1 MRFADVF
8 IRRPVFA
15 TMLIASLV
23 VFGLFSYRS
32 LGLDLFPN
40 IDFPIVTVTTT
51 LKGASVEEMETGV
64 TKVIEEAV
72 NTIDGIDE
80 LRSTTKEGLSLLVV
94 QCVLEKSRDTAA
106 QDVRDKVATVLAQLP
121 VGTDPPVID
130 KFDVDALPVMG
141 IVLAGRR
148 NLREVTELA
157 RRQVKEDIET
167 LAGVGQVIMLGG
179 QERAINISVDPD
191 RLTAQGL
198 SIGEVRD
205 AIQQQNLELPGGRLD
220 QTRRE
225 LVVRT
230 MGRVERAVDFGDLI
244 VARGGE
250 RPLRVRDIGSAEDGI
265 VEPRTLSRLNGENAV
280 QLVVRK
286 QSGTNTVEVIDRVHA
301 ELDRLRTVLPAD
313 IDMRVVRD
321 QSLFIK
327 ASIDTVRVHM
337 WLGAI
342 LVAFTVLLFMRDWRS
357 TVVAS
362 IAIPTSVISTFT
374 FMRYMGFTLNNVT
387 MLALVLAVGIVI
399 DDAVVVLENIFR
411 HVEEEGT
418 PPRQAASDGTAEI
431 ALAVM
436 ATTLS
441 LVIIFLPVAFMAG
454 RVGRFFHSFGLTV
467 AVAIIVSLLVSF
479 TLTPTL
485 SARMLRRRGGHA
497 SEGGRLYRLVE
508 RAYGRILAWSLEH
521 RWVIVL
527 VAVATVLA
535 TGPLFRAVGKTFLP
549 QDDQSEFEI
558 SIRTPGG
565 FTLAETS
572 RLFAEIEQRVR
583 GLRGVTDVLAT
594 IGDQSGRVKPGEGDV
609 TTGSI
614 YARMVDLRA
623 RRFSQFDVMAD
634 ARRLLAEYPDLR
646 VSVQGVN
653 PFSTGGQRLSDVEF
667 NLRGPDLDRLQAYA
681 DRMMTGMREL
691 PGLVDVDTTL
701 AVRTPELRLLIDREK
716 ASDQGVSVQ
725 DIAATVQTYVAG
737 QPVSKYKEADEQYDI
752 WLRAEAG
759 RRRTP
764 EDVGDLTVRARSG
777 ALVRLGNLVR
787 LREDLGPAEIDRVN
801 RQRSVTIVANLLPQL
816 PLATAAAH
824 INRVAASLDMPPLY
838 DVQWT
843 GRAKTLAESNV
854 NFLLAF
860 GLSIVF
866 MYMVLAAQFE
876 SFIHPVTIM
885 LALPLTV
892 PYALL
897 SLVCLGEALNVYSML
912 GLFMLFGIVKK
923 NGILQ
928 IDYTNTLRARGVPRD
943 QAIREANRVRLR
955 PILMTTVMLIFGML
969 PIALGQGPG
978 SGSRGSIA
986 RVIVGG
992 QALSLLI
999 TLLITPV
1006 AYSLFDDLRAW
1017 RPSWA
1022 TAFTLRVRQLVAQR
1036 PRPEP
1041 ETATADASA
1050 PPTPRP
1056 TRAAQL

>member
-15 TMLIASLV
+15 TMLIMSLV

-64 TKVIEEAV
+64 TKVLEEAV

-80 LRSTTKEGLSLLVV
+80 LRSITKEGLSTIVV
-94 QCVLEKSRDTAA
+94 QFVLEKSRDTAA

-130 KFDVDALPVMG
+130 KFDVDAIPVMG
-141 IVLAGRR
+141 IALSGRR

-198 SIGEVRD
+198 SIGEVRET
-205 AIQQQNLELPGGRLD
+205 IQRQNLELPGGRLD

-230 MGRVERAVDFGDLI
+230 MGRVERAAEFGDLI

-250 RPLRVRDIGSAEDGI
+250 RPLRVRDIGTAEDGI

-286 QSGTNTVEVIDRVHA
+286 QSGTNTVEVIDRVQA
-301 ELDRLRTVLPAD
+301 ELDRLRAVLPAD
-313 IDMRVVRD
+313 IEMRGIRD
-321 QSLFIK
+321 QSRFIK
-327 ASIDTVRVHM
+327 ASIETVRVHM

-342 LVAFTVLLFMRDWRS
+342 LVALTVLLFMRDWRS

-399 DDAVVVLENIFR
+399 DDAVVVLENIYR
-411 HVEEEGT
+411 HVEEEGM
-418 PPRQAASDGTAEI
+418 PPRQAASVGTAEI

-441 LVIIFLPVAFMAG
+441 LIIIFLPVAFMAG

-467 AVAIIVSLLVSF
+467 AVAIFVSLLVSF
-479 TLTPTL
+479 TLTPSL

-508 RAYGRILAWSLEH
+508 RGYGRVLAWSLRH

-527 VAVATVLA
+527 VAIAIVLA
-535 TGPLFRAVGKTFLP
+535 TGPLFGRVGKTFLP

-572 RLFAEIEQRVR
+572 RLFAEIEHRVR
-583 GLRGVTDVLAT
+583 ALRGVTDVLAT
-594 IGDQSGRVKPGEGDV
+594 IGDTSGRVKAGEGDV
-609 TTGSI
+609 TSGSI

-634 ARRLLAEYPDLR
+634 ARRLLTEYPDLR
-646 VSVQGVN
+646 ASVQGVN
-653 PFSTGGQRLSDVEF
+653 PFSTGGQRLSDVEL
-667 NLRGPDLDRLQAYA
+667 NLRGPDLGRLQTYA
-681 DRMMTGMREL
+681 DRLMAGMREL

-716 ASDQGVSVQ
+716 ASDQGINVQ

-737 QPVSKYKEADEQYDI
+737 QPISKYKEADEQYDI

-759 RRRTP
+759 HRRTP
-764 EDVGDLTVRARSG
+764 EDVGDLTVRARGG
-777 ALVRLGNLVR
+777 ALVRLRNLVR
-787 LREDLGPAEIDRVN
+787 LSEDVGPAEIDRVN
-801 RQRSVTIVANLLPQL
+801 RQRAVTIVANLLPEL
-816 PLATAAAH
+816 PLATAVAH
-824 INRVAASLDMPPLY
+824 VNRVAAQLDMPPLY
-838 DVQWT
+838 NVQWT
-843 GRAKTLAESNV
+843 GRAKTLAESNI

-876 SFIHPVTIM
+876 SFVHPVTIM

-892 PYALL
+892 PFALL
-897 SLVCLGEALNVYSML
+897 SLMWLGEALNVYSML

-943 QAIREANRVRLR
+943 EAIRQANRVRLR
-955 PILMTTVMLIFGML
+955 PILMTTVMLIFGMM

-1006 AYSLFDDLRAW
+1006 AYSLFDDLR
-1017 RPSWA
+1017 
-1022 TAFTLRVRQLVAQR
+1022 TLRPAWLTAVAARMRRLR
-1036 PRPEP
+1036 PRRSEAQVAAVESP
-1041 ETATADASA
+1041 SS
-1050 PPTPRP
+1050 PRP

>member
-23 VFGLFSYRS
+23 VLGLFSYRS

-80 LRSTTKEGLSLLVV
+80 LRSITKEGLSAIVI
-94 QCVLEKSRDTAA
+94 QFVLEKSRDTAA

-130 KFDVDALPVMG
+130 KFDVDAIPVMG
-141 IVLAGRR
+141 IALSGRR

-167 LAGVGQVIMLGG
+167 LAGVGQVLMLGG

-205 AIQQQNLELPGGRLD
+205 AIQRQNLELPGGRLD

-230 MGRVERAVDFGDLI
+230 MGRVERAADFGDLI

-250 RPLRVRDIGSAEDGI
+250 RPLRVRDIGTAEDGI
-265 VEPRTLSRLNGENAV
+265 VEPRTLSRLNGEKAV
-280 QLVVRK
+280 QLVVRN
-286 QSGTNTVEVIDRVHA
+286 QSR
-301 ELDRLRTVLPAD
+301 
-313 IDMRVVRD
+313 
-321 QSLFIK
+321 FIK
-327 ASIDTVRVHM
+327 ASIETVRVHM
-337 WLGAI
+337 WLGAA

-357 TVVAS
+357 TVVAG
-362 IAIPTSVISTFT
+362 IAIPTSVVSTFT

-418 PPRQAASDGTAEI
+418 PPRRAASEATAEI

-467 AVAIIVSLLVSF
+467 AVAIMVSLLVSF
-479 TLTPTL
+479 TLTPSL
-485 SARMLRRRGGHA
+485 SARVLRRRGGHA
-497 SEGGRLYRLVE
+497 AEGGRLYRLAE
-508 RAYGRILAWSLEH
+508 RAYGRVLAWSLGH

-527 VAVATVLA
+527 VAVATVLS
-535 TGPLFRAVGKTFLP
+535 TGPLFRTVGKTFLP
-549 QDDQSEFEI
+549 QDDQSELEI

-583 GLRGVTDVLAT
+583 ALRGVTDVLAT

-614 YARMVDLRA
+614 YVRLVDLRA

-634 ARRLLAEYPDLR
+634 ARRLLTEYPDLR
-646 VSVQGVN
+646 ASVQGVN
-653 PFSTGGQRLSDVEF
+653 PFSTGGQRLSDVEL
-667 NLRGPDLDRLQAYA
+667 NLRGPDLGRLQTYA
-681 DRMMTGMREL
+681 DRLMAGMREL

-716 ASDQGVSVQ
+716 ASDQGINVQ

-737 QPVSKYKEADEQYDI
+737 QPISKYKEADEQYDI

-759 RRRTP
+759 HRRTP
-764 EDVGDLTVRARSG
+764 EDVGDLTVRARGG
-777 ALVRLGNLVR
+777 ALVRLRNLVR

-801 RQRSVTIVANLLPQL
+801 RQRTVTIVANLLPEL

-824 INRVAASLDMPPLY
+824 VNRIAAELDMPPLY
-838 DVQWT
+838 NVQWT
-843 GRAKTLAESNV
+843 GRAKTLAESNL
-854 NFLLAF
+854 NFVLAF

-876 SFIHPVTIM
+876 SFVHPVTIM

-892 PYALL
+892 PFALF

-1022 TAFTLRVRQLVAQR
+1022 PALAARLRQLRARAPGPEATVHGSGDAGSP
-1036 PRPEP
+1036 PR
-1041 ETATADASA
+1041 
-1050 PPTPRP
+1050 PRP
-1056 TRAAQL
+1056 TRAAEL

>member
-15 TMLIASLV
+15 TMLIMSLV

-64 TKVIEEAV
+64 TKVLEEAV

-80 LRSTTKEGLSLLVV
+80 LRSLTKEGLSTIVV
-94 QCVLEKSRDTAA
+94 QFVLEKSRDTAA

-130 KFDVDALPVMG
+130 KFDVDAIPVMG
-141 IVLAGRR
+141 IALSGRR

-198 SIGEVRD
+198 SIGEVRET
-205 AIQQQNLELPGGRLD
+205 IQRQNLELPGGRLD

-230 MGRVERAVDFGDLI
+230 MGRVERAAEFGDLI

-250 RPLRVRDIGSAEDGI
+250 RPLRVRDIGTAEDGI

-286 QSGTNTVEVIDRVHA
+286 QSGTNTVEVIDRVQA
-301 ELDRLRTVLPAD
+301 ELDRLRAVLPAD
-313 IDMRVVRD
+313 IEMRGIRD
-321 QSLFIK
+321 QSRFIK
-327 ASIDTVRVHM
+327 ASIETVRVHM

-342 LVAFTVLLFMRDWRS
+342 LVALTVLLFMRDWRS

-399 DDAVVVLENIFR
+399 DDAVVVLENIYR
-411 HVEEEGT
+411 HVEEEGM
-418 PPRQAASDGTAEI
+418 PPRQAASVGTAEI

-441 LVIIFLPVAFMAG
+441 LIIIFLPVAFMAG

-467 AVAIIVSLLVSF
+467 AVAIFVSLLVSF
-479 TLTPTL
+479 TLTPSL

-508 RAYGRILAWSLEH
+508 RGYGRVLAWSLRH

-527 VAVATVLA
+527 VAIAIVLA
-535 TGPLFRAVGKTFLP
+535 TGPLFGRVGKTFLP

-572 RLFAEIEQRVR
+572 RLFAEIEHRVR
-583 GLRGVTDVLAT
+583 ALRGVTDVLAT
-594 IGDQSGRVKPGEGDV
+594 IGDTSGRVKAGEGDV
-609 TTGSI
+609 TSGSI

-634 ARRLLAEYPDLR
+634 ARRLLTEYPDLR
-646 VSVQGVN
+646 ASVQGVN
-653 PFSTGGQRLSDVEF
+653 PFSTGGQRLSDVEL
-667 NLRGPDLDRLQAYA
+667 NLRGPDLGRLQTYA
-681 DRMMTGMREL
+681 DRLMAGMREL

-716 ASDQGVSVQ
+716 ASDQGINVQ

-737 QPVSKYKEADEQYDI
+737 QPISKYKEADEQYDI

-759 RRRTP
+759 HRRTP
-764 EDVGDLTVRARSG
+764 EDVGDLTVRARGG
-777 ALVRLGNLVR
+777 ALVRLRNLVR
-787 LREDLGPAEIDRVN
+787 LSEDVGPAEIDRVN
-801 RQRSVTIVANLLPQL
+801 RQRAVTIVANLLPEL
-816 PLATAAAH
+816 PLATAVAH
-824 INRVAASLDMPPLY
+824 VNRVAAQLDMPPLY
-838 DVQWT
+838 NVQWT
-843 GRAKTLAESNV
+843 GRAKTLAESNI

-876 SFIHPVTIM
+876 SFVHPVTIM

-892 PYALL
+892 PFALL
-897 SLVCLGEALNVYSML
+897 SLMWLGEALNVYSML

-943 QAIREANRVRLR
+943 EAIRQANRVRLR
-955 PILMTTVMLIFGML
+955 PILMTTVMLIFGMM

-1006 AYSLFDDLRAW
+1006 AYSLFDDLR
-1017 RPSWA
+1017 
-1022 TAFTLRVRQLVAQR
+1022 TLRPAWLTAVAARMRRLR
-1036 PRPEP
+1036 PRRSEAQVAAVESP
-1041 ETATADASA
+1041 SS
-1050 PPTPRP
+1050 PRP

>member
-1 MRFADVF
+1 MHFADVF

-64 TKVIEEAV
+64 TKVLEEAV

-80 LRSTTKEGLSLLVV
+80 LRSITKEGLSTIVV
-94 QCVLEKSRDTAA
+94 QFVLEKSRDTAA

-130 KFDVDALPVMG
+130 KFDVDAIPVMG
-141 IVLAGRR
+141 IALSGRR

-198 SIGEVRD
+198 SIGEVRET
-205 AIQQQNLELPGGRLD
+205 IQRQNLELPGGRLD

-230 MGRVERAVDFGDLI
+230 MGRVERAAEFGDLI

-250 RPLRVRDIGSAEDGI
+250 RPLRVRDIGTAEDGI

-286 QSGTNTVEVIDRVHA
+286 QSGTNTVEVIDRVQA
-301 ELDRLRTVLPAD
+301 ELDRLRAVLPAD
-313 IDMRVVRD
+313 IEMRGIRD
-321 QSLFIK
+321 QSRFIK
-327 ASIDTVRVHM
+327 ASIETVRVHM

-342 LVAFTVLLFMRDWRS
+342 LVALTVLLFMRDWRS

-399 DDAVVVLENIFR
+399 DDAVVVLENIYR
-411 HVEEEGT
+411 HVEEEGM
-418 PPRQAASDGTAEI
+418 PPRQAASVGTAEI

-441 LVIIFLPVAFMAG
+441 LIIIFLPVAFMAG

-467 AVAIIVSLLVSF
+467 AVAIFVSLLVSF
-479 TLTPTL
+479 TLTPSL

-508 RAYGRILAWSLEH
+508 RGYGRVLAWSLRH

-527 VAVATVLA
+527 VAIAIVLA
-535 TGPLFRAVGKTFLP
+535 TGPLFGRVGKTFLP

-572 RLFAEIEQRVR
+572 RLFAEIEHRVR
-583 GLRGVTDVLAT
+583 ALRGVTDVLAT
-594 IGDQSGRVKPGEGDV
+594 IGDTSGRVKAGEGDV
-609 TTGSI
+609 TSGSI

-634 ARRLLAEYPDLR
+634 ARRLLTEYPDLR
-646 VSVQGVN
+646 ASVQGVN
-653 PFSTGGQRLSDVEF
+653 PFSTGGQRLSDVEL
-667 NLRGPDLDRLQAYA
+667 NLRGPDLGRLQTYA
-681 DRMMTGMREL
+681 DRLMAGMREL

-716 ASDQGVSVQ
+716 ASDQGINVQ

-737 QPVSKYKEADEQYDI
+737 QPISKYKEADEQYDI

-759 RRRTP
+759 HRRTP
-764 EDVGDLTVRARSG
+764 EDVGDLTVRARGG
-777 ALVRLGNLVR
+777 ALVRLRNLVR
-787 LREDLGPAEIDRVN
+787 LSEDVGPAEIDRVN
-801 RQRSVTIVANLLPQL
+801 RQRAVTIVANLLPEL
-816 PLATAAAH
+816 PLATAVAH
-824 INRVAASLDMPPLY
+824 VNRVAAQLDMPPLY
-838 DVQWT
+838 NVQWT
-843 GRAKTLAESNV
+843 GRAKTLAESNI

-876 SFIHPVTIM
+876 SFVHPVTIM

-892 PYALL
+892 PFALL
-897 SLVCLGEALNVYSML
+897 SLMWLGEALNVYSML

-943 QAIREANRVRLR
+943 EAIRQANRVRLR
-955 PILMTTVMLIFGML
+955 PILMTTVMLIFGMM

-1006 AYSLFDDLRAW
+1006 AYSLFDDLR
-1017 RPSWA
+1017 
-1022 TAFTLRVRQLVAQR
+1022 TLRPAWLTALTARMQRLR
-1036 PRPEP
+1036 PRRSEAQIAAVESP
-1041 ETATADASA
+1041 SS
-1050 PPTPRP
+1050 PRP

>member
-15 TMLIASLV
+15 TMLIMSLV

-64 TKVIEEAV
+64 TKVLEEAV

-80 LRSTTKEGLSLLVV
+80 LRSITKEGLSTIVV
-94 QCVLEKSRDTAA
+94 QFVLEKSRDTAA

-130 KFDVDALPVMG
+130 KFDVDAIPVMG
-141 IVLAGRR
+141 IALSGRR

-198 SIGEVRD
+198 SIGEVRET
-205 AIQQQNLELPGGRLD
+205 IQRQNLELPGGRLD

-230 MGRVERAVDFGDLI
+230 MGRVERAAEFGDLI

-250 RPLRVRDIGSAEDGI
+250 RPLRVRDIGTAEDGI

-286 QSGTNTVEVIDRVHA
+286 QSGTNTVEVIDRVQA
-301 ELDRLRTVLPAD
+301 ELDRLRAVLPAD
-313 IDMRVVRD
+313 IEMRGIRD
-321 QSLFIK
+321 QSRFIK
-327 ASIDTVRVHM
+327 ASIETVRVHM

-342 LVAFTVLLFMRDWRS
+342 LVALTVLLFMRDWRS

-399 DDAVVVLENIFR
+399 DDAVVVLENIYR
-411 HVEEEGT
+411 HVEEEGM
-418 PPRQAASDGTAEI
+418 PPRQAASVGTAEI

-441 LVIIFLPVAFMAG
+441 LIIIFLPVAFMAG

-467 AVAIIVSLLVSF
+467 AVAIFVSLLVSF
-479 TLTPTL
+479 TLTPSL

-508 RAYGRILAWSLEH
+508 RGYGRVLAWSLRH

-527 VAVATVLA
+527 VAIAIVLA
-535 TGPLFRAVGKTFLP
+535 TGPLFSRVGKTFLP

-572 RLFAEIEQRVR
+572 RLFAEIEHRVR
-583 GLRGVTDVLAT
+583 ALRGVTDVLAT
-594 IGDQSGRVKPGEGDV
+594 IGDTSGRVKAGEGDV
-609 TTGSI
+609 TSGSI

-634 ARRLLAEYPDLR
+634 ARRLLTEYPDLR
-646 VSVQGVN
+646 ASVQGVN
-653 PFSTGGQRLSDVEF
+653 PFSTGGQRLSDVEL
-667 NLRGPDLDRLQAYA
+667 NLRGPDLGRLQTYA
-681 DRMMTGMREL
+681 DRLMAGMREL

-716 ASDQGVSVQ
+716 ASDQGINVQ

-737 QPVSKYKEADEQYDI
+737 QPISKYKEADEQYDI

-759 RRRTP
+759 HRRTP
-764 EDVGDLTVRARSG
+764 EDVGDLTVRARGG
-777 ALVRLGNLVR
+777 ALVRLRNLVR
-787 LREDLGPAEIDRVN
+787 LSEDVGPAEIDRVN
-801 RQRSVTIVANLLPQL
+801 RQRAVTIVANLLPEL
-816 PLATAAAH
+816 PLATAVAH
-824 INRVAASLDMPPLY
+824 VNRVAAQLDMPPLY
-838 DVQWT
+838 NVQWT
-843 GRAKTLAESNV
+843 GRAKTLAESNI

-876 SFIHPVTIM
+876 SFVHPVTIM

-892 PYALL
+892 PFALL
-897 SLVCLGEALNVYSML
+897 SLMWLGEALNVYSML

-943 QAIREANRVRLR
+943 EAIRQANRVRLR
-955 PILMTTVMLIFGML
+955 PILMTTVMLIFGMM

-1006 AYSLFDDLRAW
+1006 AYSLFDDLR
-1017 RPSWA
+1017 
-1022 TAFTLRVRQLVAQR
+1022 TLRPAWLTALTARMQRLR
-1036 PRPEP
+1036 PRRSEAQIAAVESP
-1041 ETATADASA
+1041 SS
-1050 PPTPRP
+1050 PRP

>member
-1 MRFADVF
+1 MHFADVF

-32 LGLDLFPN
+32 IGLDLFPN

-64 TKVIEEAV
+64 TKVLEEAV

-80 LRSTTKEGLSLLVV
+80 LRSITKEGLSTIVV
-94 QCVLEKSRDTAA
+94 QFVLEKSRDTAA

-130 KFDVDALPVMG
+130 KFDVDAIPVMG
-141 IVLAGRR
+141 IALSGRR

-198 SIGEVRD
+198 SIGEVRET
-205 AIQQQNLELPGGRLD
+205 IQRQNLELPGGRLD

-230 MGRVERAVDFGDLI
+230 MGRVERAAEFSDLI

-250 RPLRVRDIGSAEDGI
+250 RPLRVRDIGTAEDGI
-265 VEPRTLSRLNGENAV
+265 VEPRTLSRLNGEKAV

-286 QSGTNTVEVIDRVHA
+286 QSGTNTVEVIDRVQA
-301 ELDRLRTVLPAD
+301 ELDRLRAVLPAD
-313 IDMRVVRD
+313 IEMRGIRD
-321 QSLFIK
+321 QSRFIK
-327 ASIDTVRVHM
+327 ASIETVRVHM

-342 LVAFTVLLFMRDWRS
+342 LVALTVLLFMRDWRS

-399 DDAVVVLENIFR
+399 DDAVVVLENIYR
-411 HVEEEGT
+411 HVEEEGM
-418 PPRQAASDGTAEI
+418 PPRQAASVGTAEI

-441 LVIIFLPVAFMAG
+441 LIIIFLPVAFMAG

-467 AVAIIVSLLVSF
+467 AVAILVSLLVSF
-479 TLTPTL
+479 TLTPSL

-497 SEGGRLYRLVE
+497 SEGGRLYRVVE
-508 RAYGRILAWSLEH
+508 RGYGRALAWSLRH
-521 RWVIVL
+521 RWAIVL
-527 VAVATVLA
+527 VAIAIVLA
-535 TGPLFRAVGKTFLP
+535 TGPLFGRVGKTFLP

-583 GLRGVTDVLAT
+583 ALRGVTDVLAT
-594 IGDQSGRVKPGEGDV
+594 IGDTSGRVKAGEGDV
-609 TTGSI
+609 TSGSI

-634 ARRLLAEYPDLR
+634 ARRLLTEYPDLR
-646 VSVQGVN
+646 ASVQGVN
-653 PFSTGGQRLSDVEF
+653 PFSTGGQRLSDVEL
-667 NLRGPDLDRLQAYA
+667 NLRGPDLGRLQTYA
-681 DRMMTGMREL
+681 DRLMAGMREL

-716 ASDQGVSVQ
+716 ASDQGINVQ

-737 QPVSKYKEADEQYDI
+737 QPISKYKEADEQYDI

-759 RRRTP
+759 HRRTP
-764 EDVGDLTVRARSG
+764 DDVGDLTVRARGG
-777 ALVRLGNLVR
+777 ALVRLRNLVR
-787 LREDLGPAEIDRVN
+787 LSEDVGPAEIDRVN
-801 RQRSVTIVANLLPQL
+801 RQRAVTIVANLLPEL
-816 PLATAAAH
+816 PLATAVAH
-824 INRVAASLDMPPLY
+824 VNRVAAQLDMPPLY
-838 DVQWT
+838 NVQWT
-843 GRAKTLAESNV
+843 GRAKTLAESNI

-876 SFIHPVTIM
+876 SFVHPVTIM

-892 PYALL
+892 PFALL
-897 SLVCLGEALNVYSML
+897 SLMWLGEALNVYSML

-943 QAIREANRVRLR
+943 EAIRQANRVRLR
-955 PILMTTVMLIFGML
+955 PILMTTVMLIFGMM

-1006 AYSLFDDLRAW
+1006 AYSLFDDLR
-1017 RPSWA
+1017 
-1022 TAFTLRVRQLVAQR
+1022 TLRPAWLTALTARMQRLR
-1036 PRPEP
+1036 PRRSEAQIAAVESP
-1041 ETATADASA
+1041 SS
-1050 PPTPRP
+1050 PRP